1 MKKIYLILLIAL
13 TTCDIID
20 ESFDD
25 HIILEKSKEKT
36 VTSLKPQTRHTTGVT
51 SKYSTRYTSGIT
63 TKLSTKVKTP
73 IIPRKTENHLKDI
86 PIKGT
91 SGLIKGKSAEKFRKL
106 NPAVQKK
113 IIYLKKNNKWNHVTR
128 LCQTNVGMQS
138 KPNNPCN
145 DLSEEDCKQLMEFAC

>member
-25 HIILEKSKEKT
+25 HIILEKSKEKI
-36 VTSLKPQTRHTTGVT
+36 VTSLKPQTRHTTGVI

-63 TKLSTKVKTP
+63 TKHSTKIKKP
-73 IIPRKTENHLKDI
+73 IIPREIINRLIDF

-91 SGLIKGKSAEKFRKL
+91 SGLFKGKSTEKLRK
-106 NPAVQKK
+106 PRF
-113 IIYLKKNNKWNHVTR
+113 WS
-128 LCQTNVGMQS
+128 TNDGMQS
-138 KPNNPCN
+138 KHNNPCR

>member
-1 MKKIYLILLIAL
+1 MKKVYLILLIAL
-13 TTCDIID
+13 TTCAIID

-63 TKLSTKVKTP
+63 TKHSTKVKKP
-73 IIPRKTENHLKDI
+73 IIPREIINRLIDF

-91 SGLIKGKSAEKFRKL
+91 SGLFKGKSTEKLGKFKGKSTEKLRK
-106 NPAVQKK
+106 PRF
-113 IIYLKKNNKWNHVTR
+113 WS
-128 LCQTNVGMQS
+128 TNDGMQS
-138 KPNNPCN
+138 KHNNPCR
-145 DLSEEDCKQLMEFAC
+145 DLSEEDCKQLMGFSF